1 MKSEIGLGTALC
13 VLGRALQ
20 PLLPLV
26 SHNLLHV
33 LKRQFNL
40 EQEPRCRPALL
51 RRSASAKQI
60 KSGSRGGSVK
70 MRLDWL
76 DKKEVNFLSKW
87 STCKEVLETRAGVL
101 SGTQD
106 FGKRQD
112 EPVDLYASSII
123 KVFEYLSK
131 GDGQAMLSSG

>member
-1 MKSEIGLGTALC
+1 
-13 VLGRALQ
+13 
-20 PLLPLV
+20 
-26 SHNLLHV
+26 
-33 LKRQFNL
+33 
-40 EQEPRCRPALL
+40 
-51 RRSASAKQI
+51 
-60 KSGSRGGSVK
+60 